1 MPPDH
6 CVRDPSLECIGSQR
20 VDLLI
25 KELDEWKTD
34 AKNDHDEMFRR
45 IRKLE
50 INDVRQD
57 EKYEKIIGKL
67 DELSLEISG
76 ASSGLRELQLKPA
89 KRWEDITRQV
99 LLTVAAAVCAFILGR
114 LGL

>member
-1 MPPDH
+1 MPPDR
-6 CVRDPSLECIGSQR
+6 CVRDPTLTCIGSER

-25 KELDEWKTD
+25 KELDEWKKD
-34 AKNDHDEMFRR
+34 AKADHEAMYKR
-45 IRKLE
+45 IRALE
-50 INDVRQD
+50 LNDARRD
-57 EKYEKIIGKL
+57 EQYQKILDKL

-76 ASSGLRELQLKPA
+76 ASSGLQELKLKPA
-89 KRWEDITRQV
+89 KRWEDVTRQV